1 MVEVQRLRLREL
13 DLREDPRVARLKAEV
28 ERLKQLLDQAR
39 AERDILDRGVQ
50 RALQQLAADLEE
62 RGR

>member
-13 DLREDPRVARLKAEV
+13 DLREDPRVARLTAEV

-39 AERDILDRGVQ
+39 AQRDALDSGVRG
-50 RALQQLAADLEE
+50 ALQQLAAELEE

>member
-13 DLREDPRVARLKAEV
+13 DLREDPRVARLTAEV

-39 AERDILDRGVQ
+39 AERDTLDSGVRG
-50 RALQQLAADLEE
+50 ALQQLAAELEE